1 MPTAGPLPLWK
12 TFSLP
17 ASYLHTM
24 RHIIHLLTIILVSAA
39 CNGVGQSR
47 VTYEPDTAMLGSA
60 YETYREASIKSR
72 RFKHADIEP
81 LLLKRRDGGTFE
93 VTQLGISVLKKP
105 IYQLRYGNG
114 PRRVMLWSQMHGNE
128 PTATMALMD
137 LFNFLEASGDGM
149 DSVRNLLKDRTSL
162 YFIPMLN
169 PDGADVY
176 TRRNAMDVDLN
187 RDARSGAT
195 AEGRLLLNAAKTVEP
210 DYGFNL
216 HDMHIYYNVPGTP
229 TPVTIA
235 LLAPAYNEDRD
246 VNDVRGD
253 AMKIA
258 AGINKLLQQYVP
270 DGVAKYDDTY
280 SPRSFGDNFQSWG
293 TRTVLIESGGYKG
306 DPEKQFIRK
315 LNFIAILNSL
325 IEIAQGSYVQYDIDA
340 YESIPYSDSRLSDVL
355 LRHVSISRDSM
366 EYTVDLSVNRNE
378 YTVDSDYYVRSHISD
393 VGDLG
398 ENFGYAE
405 LDAVGLHFMPGKVYP
420 KVFDHIG
427 DVSMA
432 QAMDLLRQGYCAVQL
447 AQMPEDRHHGLPL
460 VAFHQQ
466 TPVAASPRLGGAATF
481 FLAKDGKPV
490 YAVINGYLI
499 DLSSMPR
506 EPFKNYVQ

>member
-1 MPTAGPLPLWK
+1 MK
-12 TFSLP
+12 
-17 ASYLHTM
+17 
-24 RHIIHLLTIILVSAA
+24 HIIHLLTIILVSAA
-39 CNGVGQSR
+39 CDGVGQSQI
-47 VTYEPDTAMLGSA
+47 TYKPDTAMLGEA
-60 YETYREASIKSR
+60 YETYRETSIKSR

-81 LLLKRRDGGTFE
+81 LILKRKGSDAFE

-105 IYQLRYGNG
+105 IYQLKYGNG
-114 PRRVMLWSQMHGNE
+114 SKRVMLWSQMHGNE

-149 DSVRNLLKDRTSL
+149 DSIRNLLKSETSL

-195 AEGRLLLNAAKTVEP
+195 VEGRLLLNAAKTVEP

-235 LLAPAYNEDRD
+235 LLAPAYNEERE

-258 AGINKLLQQYVP
+258 AGINQLLQAYVP
-270 DGVAKYDDTY
+270 GGVAKYDDTY

-315 LNFIAILNSL
+315 LNFIVILNAL
-325 IEIAQGSYVQYDIDA
+325 IEIAQGSYVQYDIEA
-340 YESIPYSDSRLSDVL
+340 YESIPFSDSRLSDVL
-355 LRHVSISRDSM
+355 LRHVSVSRDSM
-366 EYTVDLSVNRNE
+366 EYTVDLSINRNE
-378 YTVDSDYYVRSHISD
+378 YTIDGDYYVRSHIGD
-393 VGDLG
+393 VGDLE

-405 LDAVGLHFMPGKVYP
+405 LDAVGLHFMPGRIYP
-420 KVFDHIG
+420 KVFDRIG
-427 DVSMA
+427 DVSLT

-460 VAFHQQ
+460 MAFYQQ
-466 TPVAASPRLGGAATF
+466 APAAAGPHLGGAANF

-490 YAVINGYLI
+490 YAIINGYLI
-499 DLSSMPR
+499 HLSSMPQER
-506 EPFKNYVQ
+506 FKNYVQ